1 LHAAL
6 IDSQQLADCFFTAV
20 GSQVAF
26 KLTTRQHQTF
36 VGDIPNLNWF
46 CISQPVK
53 SKIDELSDRAAC
65 DSHEQTTSGAAS
77 ESRFLY
83 DVLVSL
89 A

>member
-1 LHAAL
+1 
-6 IDSQQLADCFFTAV
+6 
-20 GSQVAF
+20 
-26 KLTTRQHQTF
+26 
-36 VGDIPNLNWF
+36 
-46 CISQPVK
+46 VK
-53 SKIDELSDRAAC
+53 SEIDELSDRVAC